1 MQKKIVIGPYEKVN
15 QITGKKALG
24 DLVVEVTDVAVADW
38 KDQKH
43 RLTGN
48 SLSVPKT
55 FHELIAQCSSTQ
67 SSSTQSSTNQVTLIH
82 LISQQ
87 PFTLDLSPW
96 KGIDPGRYV
105 RIDYGWV
112 RKGVRW

>member
-1 MQKKIVIGPYEKVN
+1 MQKKIVIDPYEKVN
-15 QITGKKALG
+15 PITGTKALG

-38 KDQKH
+38 KNQKH
-43 RLTGN
+43 QLTGN
-48 SLSVPKT
+48 PLPVPQT
-55 FHELIAQCSSTQ
+55 LHELIAKCSATSNST
-67 SSSTQSSTNQVTLIH
+67 TQVTLIH

-96 KGIDPGRYV
+96 QGVDPNSYM

-112 RKGVRW
+112 RKGVPW